1 MIVEKMDILTNPV
14 ILFFIFGILA
24 GLLKSSLEIPNQI
37 SKFLSYYLLIAIGIK
52 GGVALSVSGLT
63 YAIASTLAIAI
74 VLASVIPIFSY
85 MFLKRYLNTFDAAS
99 VAATY
104 GSISAVTFITASQF
118 LTSLNVDYD
127 EFMSAA
133 MAIMELPAIV
143 IAVLIANKYRQENN
157 QSSYSLI
164 KDSFLEGPNFL
175 LISALLIG
183 MISGVSGYELMKP
196 FTVDLFTGL
205 LAIFLLD
212 MGIQVAKNIPEIRG
226 KSPVLIGYAIIAP
239 LIHALFALGLCIV
252 FGVESGNT
260 VLLMTLAASASYI
273 AVPAAVKH
281 AIPEASPSIYLGLS
295 LGITFPFNVM
305 VGIPM
310 YYWLA
315 ERLLQ

>member
-1 MIVEKMDILTNPV
+1 MDILTNPV

-63 YAIASTLAIAI
+63 YEIASTLTIAI
-74 VLASVIPIFSY
+74 VLASVTPIFSY

-175 LISALLIG
+175 LITALLIG

-212 MGIQVAKNIPEIRG
+212 MGIQVAKNISEIRE

-239 LIHALFALGLCIV
+239 LIHALFALGLCII
-252 FGVESGNT
+252 FGIESGNT

-295 LGITFPFNVM
+295 LGITFPFNV
-305 VGIPM
+305 VFGIPL
-310 YYWLA
+310 YYWIVNL
-315 ERLLQ
+315 